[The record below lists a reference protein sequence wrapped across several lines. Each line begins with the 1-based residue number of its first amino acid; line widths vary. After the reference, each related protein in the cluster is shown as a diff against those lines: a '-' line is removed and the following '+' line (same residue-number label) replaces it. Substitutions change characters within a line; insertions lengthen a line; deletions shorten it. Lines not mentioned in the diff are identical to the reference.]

1 MNKLKPIDLEVIR
14 ALADS
19 SMNIAETARKIY
31 SHRSTVEYHIAR
43 IQRITGLDPLN
54 FYDLIKLLE
63 LAKEAE

>member
-14 ALADS
+14 ALADCS
-19 SMNIAETARKIY
+19 LNMAETARTIY

-43 IQRITGLDPLN
+43 IQRITGLNPLN

-63 LAKEAE
+63 LAKEEK